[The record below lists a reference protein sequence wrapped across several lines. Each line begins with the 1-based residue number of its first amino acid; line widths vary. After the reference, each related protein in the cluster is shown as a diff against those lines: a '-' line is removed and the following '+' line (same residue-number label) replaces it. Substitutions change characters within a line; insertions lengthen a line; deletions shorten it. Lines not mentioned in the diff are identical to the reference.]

1 MIEPLSATAIIIAF
15 LVIWG
20 ILIPIVG
27 GIPKIK
33 EIISYRYLIII
44 VFLACMIGVV
54 INYHD
59 LDSSIKSAVIIGTAI
74 LSGLFILL
82 RSFEKICANGWL
94 SKKDIKA
101 SVSKGDIKAEIDV
114 KEKDSEKNDVT

>member
-20 ILIPIVG
+20 ILIPVVG
-27 GIPKIK
+27 IIPKIK
-33 EIISYRYLIII
+33 EIISYRYLIVI

-59 LDSSIKSAVIIGTAI
+59 LDSTIKFAVIIGTAI
-74 LSGLFILL
+74 LSGIFILL
-82 RSFEKICANGWL
+82 RSFEKICANGWI
-94 SKKDIKA
+94 SGRDIKA
-101 SVSKGDIKAEIDV
+101 SVSKGDMKAELDV
-114 KEKDSEKNDVT
+114 KEKEVEKNVTR